1 MTKFGFASSLL
12 KIPAWTHWGQI
23 LPEKWLYWRGPLK
36 IGEIVGS
43 LPQGDI
49 QGLGWQLPE
58 NSNQIWG
65 NPKIFRLWQRF
76 LLDLHEQ
83 EIGIIGL
90 DPGTSFS
97 PPVALR
103 NQASFP
109 GISDGKALELLLFIN
124 RFRSILRNYEIT
136 PQKAKAMVVW
146 EEGNLGVTCARLV
159 AREVRFLNLVSPNE
173 RSLERAAEIVF
184 AETGI
189 SPQIYITPPEDFRGA
204 KIVIKCGSLSKIQ
217 LVRNSKR
224 IIWCE
229 LFQKCPSL
237 SSINVDL
244 PVTVRDKFG
253 DMPLYPAL
261 GEAILRSRFD
271 LIYGFWY
278 GSELPLER
286 VIKLALCFREL
297 GREIAV

>member
-12 KIPAWTHWGQI
+12 KMTDWKPWGNI
-23 LPEKWLYWRGPLK
+23 LPEKWLYWGGPLN
-36 IGEIVGS
+36 IGELVGM
-43 LPQGDI
+43 LPHENI

-58 NSNQIWG
+58 DSGQIWG
-65 NPKIFRLWQRF
+65 NPKMLRLWQR
-76 LLDLHEQ
+76 LILDLNDQ

-97 PPVALR
+97 PPISLR
-103 NQASFP
+103 NHPAFP
-109 GISDGKALELLLFIN
+109 GVSDGKALELLIFIN
-124 RFRSILRNYEIT
+124 RFRGILRNYEIA
-136 PQKAKAMVVW
+136 PQKAKAMVIW

-173 RSLERAAEIVF
+173 RSLERAAELVF

-189 SPQIYITPPEDFRGA
+189 SPRIYTTPPLDLRSA
-204 KIVIKCGSLSKIQ
+204 KIVIKCGGLSKLQ
-217 LVRNSKR
+217 LTRNSKQV
-224 IIWCE
+224 IWCE

-237 SSINVDL
+237 SSMNVDL
-244 PVTVRDKFG
+244 PITVRDKHG
-253 DMPLYPAL
+253 EMPLYPAL

-271 LIYGFWY
+271 LVYGFWY